1 MMVWLGD
8 GHHSG
13 KYGIFLD
20 KAFIV
25 RSEESWEQN
34 MITKNVILFHTFLF
48 IFQYH
53 DWVDTG
59 HGGIR
64 SCSTASIILRIS
76 NSVSW
81 MMHLCELC
89 VREDSCSFLR
99 KRKKEK
105 YFGQSVTRS
114 IETHGFGNTHTHRPI
129 RHVGSSSILVP
140 SFLVW
145 KRGREGK
152 RDKATYINTLLP
164 RKRFHS
170 RWVKGINNDCL
181 FSNNVT

>member
-89 VREDSCSFLR
+89 VQRLLFISQ
-99 KRKKEK
+99 KAKKEK
-105 YFGQSVTRS
+105 YFGQSVTRR
-114 IETHGFGNTHTHRPI
+114 IETHGFGGTYTQTYTTRRIIINSR
-129 RHVGSSSILVP
+129 SIVSRLET
-140 SFLVW
+140 W
-145 KRGREGK
+145 KRGKK
-152 RDKATYINTLLP
+152 RQCNIHKYSSSSKKI
-164 RKRFHS
+164 S
-170 RWVKGINNDCL
+170 Q
-181 FSNNVT
+181 